1 MSNWTIAKRI
11 IAGLTLVLS
20 ITAALAVVA
29 LFQLSRIKGSVEYM
43 RTDPYPGLIA
53 IFEIQTGAQEDLLG
67 VVSHVLAPAAE
78 KDRILSEV
86 KSGRVEGERKV
97 GDYDRTISDPGDR
110 AQFDEFK
117 RLRLAYLNVKDAVL
131 EASAAGNSAE
141 AIDLLQAQLMPGY
154 NQLDDVLHRLVAFN
168 RKNASAAL
176 DAISETG
183 ANGSR
188 FVSIGSLIA
197 LLSGI
202 AVAWLMIRG
211 VRLILTRITATL
223 REGAEQV
230 ASAAAEVSSASQ
242 ALAEGASEQAAS
254 LEETSASLEEMSA
267 MTKRNAE
274 NAQDSKKLSSET
286 RVAAESGSERMT
298 EMAAAMDAIKAS
310 SADIAKIIKTIDEI
324 AFQTNILALNAAVE
338 AARAGEAGMG
348 FAVVAEEVRN
358 LAQRSAQSARETAAK
373 IEDAILKSDQGVAI
387 TRGVGVS
394 LGEILERVRQVD
406 PLVAEIAQA
415 STEQSSGIQ
424 QLNSAMGQMDKV
436 TQANAS
442 SAEQTAASAQELS
455 AQAAVLTQ
463 AVAEL
468 QLLVDGT
475 KSAPVGAPA
484 PVRSVR
490 PMVPVE
496 HASSAPLKRP
506 AAPKL
511 SFGNEHHDGNQALRL
526 PASRVTAN
534 NHDDHFA

>member
-1 MSNWTIAKRI
+1 
-11 IAGLTLVLS
+11 
-20 ITAALAVVA
+20 
-29 LFQLSRIKGSVEYM
+29 
-43 RTDPYPGLIA
+43 
-53 IFEIQTGAQEDLLG
+53 
-67 VVSHVLAPAAE
+67 
-78 KDRILSEV
+78 
-86 KSGRVEGERKV
+86 
-97 GDYDRTISDPGDR
+97 
-110 AQFDEFK
+110 
-117 RLRLAYLNVKDAVL
+117 
-131 EASAAGNSAE
+131 
-141 AIDLLQAQLMPGY
+141 MPGY
-154 NQLDDVLHRLVAFN
+154 NQLNEGLHRLVAFN
-168 RKNASAAL
+168 RRNATAAL
-176 DAISETG
+176 DAISKTG
-183 ANGSR
+183 ANSSKL
-188 FVSIGSLIA
+188 VSIGSLIA
-197 LLSGI
+197 LVSGI
-202 AVAWLMIRG
+202 AVAWVTIRG
-211 VRLILTRITATL
+211 VRSVLTRITSTL

-324 AFQTNILALNAAVE
+324 AFQTKILALNAAVE

-358 LAQRSAQSARETAAK
+358 LAQRSAQSERETAAK
-373 IEDAILKSDQGVAI
+373 IEAAILKSDQGVAI
-387 TRGVGVS
+387 TQGVGVS

-415 STEQSSGIQ
+415 STEQSAGIQ
-424 QLNSAMGQMDKV
+424 ELNSAMGQMDKV

-442 SAEQTAASAQELS
+442 SAEETAASAQELS

-468 QLLVDGT
+468 QLLVDGKIDAAAAT
-475 KSAPVGAPA
+475 HAPIRFALPTI
-484 PVRSVR
+484 SVQR
-490 PMVPVE
+490 F
-496 HASSAPLKRP
+496 SAPLKSP
-506 AAPKL
+506 VAPKL
-511 SFGNEHHDGNQALRL
+511 SLPKSRHNGALRR